1 MEPPLMGMIP
11 LYVVTMTYQIEEMP
25 KSRIAYMRRVGPYGA
40 GNYALMKKFKEW
52 AKANGLFTKS
62 AVILGISQDNPA
74 VTPSEN
80 CRYDVCIVVPEYF
93 TATDADVSIA
103 ELPGGKHAVFTL
115 DHTAEA
121 IQKAWGKIFSQLS
134 AQGQQPD
141 VSRPIIERY
150 IPAMIAKHL
159 CEICVPV

>member
-1 MEPPLMGMIP
+1 
-11 LYVVTMTYQIEEMP
+11 MTYQIEEMS

-40 GNYALMKKFKEW
+40 DNYALMKKFKEW
-52 AKANGLFTKS
+52 AKANSLFTAS

-74 VTPSEN
+74 ITPPER
-80 CRYDVCIVVPEYF
+80 CHYDVGVVVSEQF
-93 TATDADVSIA
+93 TTTDTDVDVA
-103 ELPGGKHAVFTL
+103 ELSGGRYAVFTI

-121 IQKAWGKIFSQLS
+121 IQKAWGEIFVRLS

-141 VSRPIIERY
+141 VSRPILERY
-150 IPAMIAKHL
+150 IPAMIDKHL

>member
-1 MEPPLMGMIP
+1 
-11 LYVVTMTYQIEEMP
+11 MTYQIEEMS

-40 GNYALMKKFKEW
+40 DNYALMKKFKEW
-52 AKANGLFTKS
+52 AKANGLFTAS

-74 VTPSEN
+74 VTPPES
-80 CRYDVCIVVPEYF
+80 CRYDVGIVIPEQF
-93 TATDADVSIA
+93 TTTDTDVNVA
-103 ELPGGKHAVFTL
+103 ELSGGKYAVFTI

-121 IQKAWGKIFSQLS
+121 IQKAWGEIFVQLS

-141 VSRPIIERY
+141 VSHPILERY
-150 IPAMIAKHL
+150 ISTMIDKHL

>member
-1 MEPPLMGMIP
+1 
-11 LYVVTMTYQIEEMP
+11 MTYQIEEMS
-25 KSRIAYMRRVGPYGA
+25 KSRIAYMRRVGSYGA

-52 AKANGLFTKS
+52 AKANGLFTAS

-74 VTPSEN
+74 TTPPES
-80 CRYDVCIVVPEYF
+80 CRYDVAIVVSEQF
-93 TATDADVSIA
+93 ITTDTDVNVA
-103 ELPGGKHAVFTL
+103 ELSGGRYAVFTI

-121 IQKAWGKIFSQLS
+121 IQKAWGEIFVQLS

-141 VSRPIIERY
+141 ASRPILERY
-150 IPAMIAKHL
+150 IPAVIDKHL

>member
-1 MEPPLMGMIP
+1 MPYE
-11 LYVVTMTYQIEEMP
+11 IEEMS
-25 KSRIAYMRRVGPYGA
+25 KNHIAYMRRVGPYGA

-52 AKANGLFTKS
+52 TKTNGLFIAS

-74 VTPSEN
+74 VTPPEN
-80 CRYDVCIVVPEYF
+80 CRYDVGTIVSEHF
-93 TATDADVSIA
+93 ETTDANVNVS
-103 ELPGGKHAVFTL
+103 ELQGGKYAVFTI

-121 IQKAWGKIFSQLS
+121 IQEAWGEIFVQLS

-141 VSRPIIERY
+141 VSRPILERY
-150 IPAMIAKHL
+150 IPAMIDRPL

>member
-1 MEPPLMGMIP
+1 
-11 LYVVTMTYQIEEMP
+11 MTYQIEEMS

-52 AKANGLFTKS
+52 AKANGLFTAS

-74 VTPSEN
+74 ATPPES
-80 CRYDVCIVVPEYF
+80 CRYDVGIVVSEDF
-93 TATDADVSIA
+93 TTTDADVNVS
-103 ELPGGKHAVFTL
+103 ELPGGRYAVFTI

-121 IQKAWGKIFSQLS
+121 IQKAWGEIFVQLS

-141 VSRPIIERY
+141 VSRPILERY
-150 IPAMIAKHL
+150 IPAMIEKHL

>member
-1 MEPPLMGMIP
+1 
-11 LYVVTMTYQIEEMP
+11 MTYQIEEMS
-25 KSRIAYMRRVGPYGA
+25 KSRIAYMRRVGPYGG

-52 AKANGLFTKS
+52 AKANGLFIAS

-74 VTPSEN
+74 VTPPES
-80 CRYDVCIVVPEYF
+80 CRYDVGIVIPEQF
-93 TATDADVSIA
+93 TTTDTDVDVA
-103 ELPGGKHAVFTL
+103 ELSGGRYAVFTI

-121 IQKAWGKIFSQLS
+121 IQKAWGEIFVQLS

-141 VSRPIIERY
+141 VSRPILERY
-150 IPAMIAKHL
+150 IPAMIDKHL